1 MWRWAYACTQ
11 KSLSLSIHRNKF
23 SSVNY
28 DQKWKTCA
36 NNEPC
41 SIYSYEGAVMGTC
54 MLLLIIFVVERR
66 KKFEI
71 IGGENVEEL
80 IKSPCTHEV
89 HIVDKH
95 VYF

>member
-1 MWRWAYACTQ
+1 
-11 KSLSLSIHRNKF
+11 
-23 SSVNY
+23 
-28 DQKWKTCA
+28 
-36 NNEPC
+36 
-41 SIYSYEGAVMGTC
+41 MGTC